1 MSAPRILLIDTSTS
15 RCTLGLSG
23 DRLLK
28 RESLSE
34 RQSAQKILPLIQ
46 QLCEEAEIG
55 LAQLDAVAVMAGP
68 GSFTGLRIGVGV
80 AQAIAYANSLPAI
93 AVSTLA
99 VLAESAAQE
108 NSAASAFWV
117 AMPAREGEY
126 YFGAYERRAGG
137 GVSLQLAEQVC
148 NPADM
153 IFPAPGENLLL
164 VGQSW
169 QDEALGSAS
178 DAQASAAQIDCEA
191 SLPALAALANVK
203 LELKDYAQP
212 ADLKPNYVKEQLDY

>member
-153 IFPAPGENLLL
+153 ILPAPGENLLL

-178 DAQASAAQIDCEA
+178 DAQASEAQIDCEA

>member
-1 MSAPRILLIDTSTS
+1 MSALRILLIDTSTS

-28 RESLSE
+28 RESLAE

-80 AQAIAYANSLPAI
+80 AQAIAYAHSLPAI

-178 DAQASAAQIDCEA
+178 GAQASAAQIDCEA